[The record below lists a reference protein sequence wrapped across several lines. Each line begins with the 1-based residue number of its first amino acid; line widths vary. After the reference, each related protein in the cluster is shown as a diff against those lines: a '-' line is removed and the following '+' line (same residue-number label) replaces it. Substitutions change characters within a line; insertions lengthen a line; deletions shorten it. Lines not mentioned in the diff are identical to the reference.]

1 MIFYRILDVIAGKG
15 LLFGFYVAILFTR
28 GKYSVLAFMFII
40 QNYSIQ
46 IDTTSRTSH
55 HFRVFCALFT
65 NLGQYVGKP
74 PLFISVTISLFEI
87 GNKVIVNRRINLS
100 DLDKA

>member
-1 MIFYRILDVIAGKG
+1 M
-15 LLFGFYVAILFTR
+15 FGFFVAILFIR
-28 GKYSVLAFMFII
+28 NRYSVLVVMFII

-65 NLGQYVGKP
+65 NLGQYIGES

-87 GNKVIVNRRINLS
+87 GNNT
-100 DLDKA
+100 DLIRD